1 LKEAFPAPEALK
13 FVDRPSLP
21 PDAARQLEL
30 MKVVPFTKEK
40 GPRSVFVLAIL
51 LALPAFGAIFFMLY
65 RIVTRYA
72 PSIAILVLVAGAGFL
87 GYLGFTL
94 YKGAR
99 R

>member
-1 LKEAFPAPEALK
+1 M
-13 FVDRPSLP
+13 DRPSLP

-30 MKVVPFTKEK
+30 MKVVPFAKEK
-40 GPRSVFVLAIL
+40 APRSVFALAMV

-65 RIVTRYA
+65 RMVARYA

-94 YKGAR
+94 YKAAR